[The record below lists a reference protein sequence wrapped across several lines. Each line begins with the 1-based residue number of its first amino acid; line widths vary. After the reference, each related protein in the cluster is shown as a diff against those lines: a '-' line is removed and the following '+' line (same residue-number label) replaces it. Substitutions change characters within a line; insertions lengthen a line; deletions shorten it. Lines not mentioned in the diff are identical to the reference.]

1 MKKFWRETWLRIT
14 IVVLLVSLFMEGG
27 NRCSSRSIYSANE
40 GLEDSALCR
49 DRFHPRNILTTKD
62 QPVPPVAWILIHLSE
77 YSLLSFLSFL
87 INETRPIRIQIDNF
101 LRNSEEWSGGKFS
114 HLVTFLCNL
123 ACNFTNRIFQRKY
136 IPKDRKLGN
145 FANSLFPNSP
155 VL

>member
-1 MKKFWRETWLRIT
+1 MVHKRKKILAWLRIT
-14 IVVLLVSLFMEGG
+14 IVVSLFMEGG

-40 GLEDSALCR
+40 GFEDSALCR

-101 LRNSEEWSGGKFS
+101 LVPS
-114 HLVTFLCNL
+114 
-123 ACNFTNRIFQRKY
+123 
-136 IPKDRKLGN
+136 
-145 FANSLFPNSP
+145 
-155 VL
+155 